1 MSDHEEKEDEME
13 ISKGLRLAIVLSFFI
28 LAIEIA
34 GGILSN
40 SLALLSDS
48 GHVFLDMFALGLS
61 YYAVSLAMRPPTEV
75 ATYGLHRAEVLASLV
90 NGLSLIVVASLIFFF
105 AYGRLLDPPHVQGS
119 TMLIIAVIGLAGNM
133 YVAYRIHDY
142 KSLNVRSAYLHV
154 LGDTLSSVAVIVGGI
169 AIQLAQTYWIDP
181 ALSFMIAAVIAVGAI
196 RIFVESADI
205 LLEKVPRHL
214 APDRLERE
222 IRGVGGV
229 KEVHDLHVWS
239 ICSNMHAL
247 SVHIVLD
254 ERFDQHREGVLKK
267 VTDHLKGSHGI
278 EHTTIQI
285 ECERCDQ

>member
-1 MSDHEEKEDEME
+1 ME

-239 ICSNMHAL
+239 ICSGHSAL
-247 SVHIVLD
+247 SAHVVIA
-254 ERFDQHREGVLKK
+254 DQSLGQAQDVMHELKRCLQSGFGV
-267 VTDHLKGSHGI
+267 
-278 EHTTIQI
+278 EHTTIQF
-285 ECERCDQ
+285 ECARCEQGAVMYANDCV